1 ITGTIRL
8 VDESGQSSRSVTL
21 YQKIDGYYSQYGGLV
36 EWLMVAPQT
45 LALGQKDF
53 HFRGLAADEY
63 RICAYAYL
71 DGQESNECYDNV
83 SDLHDATSISVTAG
97 TVISNITMLLMDGAD
112 WAMIT
117 GTVKSAS
124 GEPLAGIDLYVAGT
138 GAPPI
143 DQSMSPSSK
152 QPEQAWRIAAASSP
166 WGALPHATAAN
177 AIPNSIPAFPL
188 SYRTSTD
195 ENGNYAI
202 KFLTAGPY
210 QVLFYDSIGRY
221 RYEFYDDVTF
231 SANSTMIAVRQT
243 EIISNVN
250 VSLDVGGQI
259 TGRVSVWGQP
269 APNAQLY
276 LHKAENGG
284 WFPVSYTSVDPF
296 TGSYAFR
303 GLPAGRYRVQ
313 ASAFILYPPISTYY
327 LYGMYGGDNWGTAT
341 DIKLAA
347 AETKSDID
355 IAMSQG
361 PHFDGAIS
369 GKVTANGKPLAN
381 VQVGLYNPYGCC
393 HPFVIGPPPTY
404 AATDAD

>member
-1 ITGTIRL
+1 
-8 VDESGQSSRSVTL
+8 
-21 YQKIDGYYSQYGGLV
+21 
-36 EWLMVAPQT
+36 M
-45 LALGQKDF
+45 
-53 HFRGLAADEY
+53 
-63 RICAYAYL
+63 
-71 DGQESNECYDNV
+71 
-83 SDLHDATSISVTAG
+83 
-97 TVISNITMLLMDGAD
+97 
-112 WAMIT
+112 
-117 GTVKSAS
+117 
-124 GEPLAGIDLYVAGT
+124 
-138 GAPPI
+138 
-143 DQSMSPSSK
+143 
-152 QPEQAWRIAAASSP
+152 
-166 WGALPHATAAN
+166 
-177 AIPNSIPAFPL
+177 
-188 SYRTSTD
+188 
-195 ENGNYAI
+195 
-202 KFLTAGPY
+202 
-210 QVLFYDSIGRY
+210 
-221 RYEFYDDVTF
+221 
-231 SANSTMIAVRQT
+231 
-243 EIISNVN
+243 N

-347 AETKSDID
+347 AETRSDID

-393 HPFVIGPPPTY
+393 YPFVIGPPQTY
-404 AATDAD
+404 AVTDADGRYRIEGLTLSGFLVRFRDLSGIHASLYYPNQPTVDYGQTVIISDTATTTDIDIDLPIGGSIQGQLYQADGKALKGIPVIAALETSSYPNVIYDETVTGDDGSYQLTGLYPGTYYICAGAYEVFIYGNGQRECYGECDVPWYNDWGQAITVQASSAIENIDILWGPDHYIRLPIIAR